1 MKQKIAEI
9 LGENGCYFFSILYL
23 AEKISGKKFNPL
35 DIYLDSLAKRFMEK
49 DCFVNDAGKLLSML
63 TGQNWRHTKQDA
75 SYVVKKD
82 ELEILYYENTT
93 TLKTYGHFVVGNK
106 GKVEYDPYGDSK
118 TVKEGKLHS
127 KRVFSRIDK

>member
-35 DIYLDSLAKRFMEK
+35 DIYLDALAKRFIEK
-49 DCFVNDAGKLLSML
+49 DCFINDAGKLLSML
-63 TGQNWRHTKQDA
+63 TGQNWQHTKQDV
-75 SYVVKKD
+75 SYIAKKD
-82 ELEILYYENTT
+82 ELEILYFENPT